1 MANKLSKTRPA
12 DEPYAIF
19 ESNGG
24 GIKWHIL
31 KTYKT
36 PASEKKDPFARWFV
50 AAYSDATGSRGDM
63 GDDYAVNIRRYGRCT
78 WASEAWI
85 EQYGLFSMV

>member
-1 MANKLSKTRPA
+1 MANKLSKTRPV

-36 PASEKKDPFARWFV
+36 PASEKK
-50 AAYSDATGSRGDM
+50 GSVRSL
-63 GDDYAVNIRRYGRCT
+63 VRCR
-78 WASEAWI
+78 
-85 EQYGLFSMV
+85 V

>member
-1 MANKLSKTRPA
+1 MANKLSKTRSA
-12 DEPYAIF
+12 AEPYAIF

-24 GIKWHIL
+24 GIKWDIL

-63 GDDYAVNIRRYGRCT
+63 GDDYAVNVRRYGRCT

>member
-1 MANKLSKTRPA
+1 MANKLSKTRPV

-50 AAYSDATGSRGDM
+50 AAYSDATGTRGDM
-63 GDDYAVNIRRYGRCT
+63 GDDYAVNVRRYGRCT

>member
-1 MANKLSKTRPA
+1 MANKLAKTRPV

-19 ESNGG
+19 EGN

-36 PASEKKDPFARWFV
+36 PASEKKIRLPV
-50 AAYSDATGSRGDM
+50 GSLQRTAM
-63 GDDYAVNIRRYGRCT
+63 RPAHAEIWEMIT
-78 WASEAWI
+78 
-85 EQYGLFSMV
+85 L

>member
-1 MANKLSKTRPA
+1 MANKLSKTRSA

-19 ESNGG
+19 ESNGF
-24 GIKWHIL
+24 IKWHIL

-50 AAYSDATGSRGDM
+50 AAKATD
-63 GDDYAVNIRRYGRCT
+63 
-78 WASEAWI
+78 
-85 EQYGLFSMV
+85 L

>member
-1 MANKLSKTRPA
+1 MANKLAKTRPV

-36 PASEKKDPFARWFV
+36 PASEKKDPFARWFT
-50 AAYSDATGSRGDM
+50 AAKSAMSYDEFEYGDAYTLDIKM
-63 GDDYAVNIRRYGRCT
+63 NGRLV

-85 EQYGLFSMV
+85 EQYGL

>member
-1 MANKLSKTRPA
+1 MANKLAKTRPV

-19 ESNGG
+19 EGN

-36 PASEKKDPFARWFV
+36 PASEKKDRSLGGSPPLKAPCPMMSSSMAMHIHARYQDEWPPCLGL
-50 AAYSDATGSRGDM
+50 GSLDR
-63 GDDYAVNIRRYGRCT
+63 AIR
-78 WASEAWI
+78 S
-85 EQYGLFSMV
+85 FSMV